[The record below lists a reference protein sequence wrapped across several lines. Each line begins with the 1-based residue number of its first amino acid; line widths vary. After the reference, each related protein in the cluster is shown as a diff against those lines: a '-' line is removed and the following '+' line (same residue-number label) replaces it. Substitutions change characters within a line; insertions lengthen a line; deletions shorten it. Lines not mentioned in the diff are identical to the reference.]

1 MSHIDQ
7 IIVILGPP
15 QSREEQ
21 HRFAQLAEKTSKTLE
36 QVYIERVADI
46 VEDLDAPE
54 AGGSSKLDQFFS
66 GILGSNVIVKNPIA
80 TYFEKKGASYPAI
93 TFSCADI
100 VDDNSTNQIEL
111 ITEIFRTETAK
122 SSLARKLGMHLGLE
136 AVEVFVTYGS

>member
-21 HRFAQLAEKTSKTLE
+21 HRFAELAERTNKTLE
-36 QVYIERVADI
+36 HVYIERVADI
-46 VEDLDAPE
+46 VGDLDARE
-54 AGGSSKLDQFFS
+54 ADGSSKLDQFFS
-66 GILGSNVIVKNPIA
+66 GILGSNVIVRNPTS

-93 TFSCADI
+93 TFSCVDI
-100 VDDNSTNQIEL
+100 VDENSTNQIEL
-111 ITEIFRTETAK
+111 LTEIFRTEAAK
-122 SSLARKLGMHLGLE
+122 SSLARELGMHLSLE